1 MREAVPEE
9 NVSDDEEQQE
19 SGMKSIK
26 VGKVVLNIGVGKSG
40 EAIERAKKVLEQ
52 LTGQKPSQRR
62 AKKSIRDFG
71 VHKGEPI
78 GVIVT
83 VRGEGRTTELIN
95 RLLAA
100 REKKLLR
107 SSFDERGSVSFGIRE
122 HIEIPGT
129 KYDPSIGIL
138 GINASVLLE
147 RPGYRVARRVR
158 RASRVGKEHVVGRE
172 EAVAFFRSRFG
183 TVVVVE

>member
-1 MREAVPEE
+1 MMSKAV
-9 NVSDDEEQQE
+9 QE
-19 SGMKSIK
+19 SSMRSVR

-52 LTGQKPSQRR
+52 LTGQRPSQRR
-62 AKKSIRDFG
+62 AKKSIREFG

-83 VRGEGRTTELIN
+83 LRGERTTELIS

-100 REKKLLR
+100 RDKKVPR
-107 SSFDERGSVSFGIRE
+107 SSFDERGSVSFGIKE

-129 KYDPSIGIL
+129 KYDPTLGIL
-138 GINASVLLE
+138 GINVSILLE
-147 RPGYRVARRVR
+147 RPGYRVARRLR
-158 RASRVGKEHVVGRE
+158 RASRVGKEHVIKRE
-172 EAVAFFRSRFG
+172 EAVAYFQSRFG
-183 TVVVVE
+183 AVVVE